1 MPTYQLSTEVIMQ
14 VSVEAGEGL
23 ERKLKIQIP
32 TETIDM
38 QVESRLKS
46 MLPRVKIDGFRP
58 GKVPLKVVKQHYGE
72 QVFQEVAGELMQNS
86 FRDALAQENL
96 NPAGDPS
103 ISADSFKQGEPLE
116 FTATFEVYPDVELA
130 PVSGMKLE
138 KIRSSVTDADVEKM
152 IETLRKQRSSWSEV
166 DRAAG
171 DGDKVNIDFKGTVDG
186 EAFDGG
192 SAESVPFVIG
202 SGAMIPGFEENLKGL
217 KAGDETTFKVN
228 FPDDYKAEHLA
239 GKEAEFEVTVKTVE
253 ESLLPEVDEEFAK
266 SFGVGDG
273 STDQLREDIRGNM
286 ERELENRIRTEMK
299 NAVMDQLIEANPI
312 EVPAAIVREEAE
324 TLRKQTAT
332 QLPGSEQPVETYTDD
347 ATRRVKLGL
356 ILAEVVKTAAIKPDA
371 EKVRE
376 RVEIMSKDYEDP
388 DEFVRYYQSNPQ
400 LLRGIETLVMEDMVV
415 DWIID
420 QAEVKETERSFDD
433 LMNAAV

>member
-1 MPTYQLSTEVIMQ
+1 MQ

-32 TETIDM
+32 TETVDM

-86 FRDALAQENL
+86 FRDALTQENL
-96 NPAGDPS
+96 NPAGDPA
-103 ISADSFKQGEPLE
+103 ISAESIKQGEPLE
-116 FTATFEVYPDVELA
+116 FTATFEVYPDIELA
-130 PVSGMKLE
+130 PVTGIKLE
-138 KIRSSVTDADVEKM
+138 KIRSAVTDADVDKM
-152 IETLRKQRSSWSEV
+152 IETLRKQRTSWNVVE
-166 DRAAG
+166 RAA
-171 DGDKVNIDFKGTVDG
+171 DDDDKVVVDFKGMIDG

-192 SAESVPFVIG
+192 SADGVPVVIG
-202 SGAMIPGFEENLKGL
+202 SGSMIPGFEGHLKGL

-228 FPDDYKAEHLA
+228 FPDDYKADHLA
-239 GKEAEFEVTVKTVE
+239 GKEAEFAVTVKTVE
-253 ESLLPEVDEEFAK
+253 ESSLPEVDEEFAK
-266 SFGVGDG
+266 SFGVEDG
-273 STDQLREDIRGNM
+273 STEKLREDIRGNM

-299 NAVMDQLIEANPI
+299 NAVMDKLIEANPI
-312 EVPAAIVREEAE
+312 DVPAAIVSQEAE
-324 TLRKQTAT
+324 TLQKQTAT
-332 QLPGSEQPVETYTDD
+332 QLPGSEQPVETYMDD

-356 ILAEVVKTAAIKPDA
+356 ILAEVVKTAEIKPDA
-371 EKVRE
+371 EKVRQ
-376 RVEIMSKDYEDP
+376 RVEAMSKDYEDP

-415 DWIID
+415 DWIVD
-420 QAEVKETERSFDD
+420 QADVNETERSFDD

>member
-1 MPTYQLSTEVIMQ
+1 MQ

-32 TETIDM
+32 TETVDM

-58 GKVPLKVVKQHYGE
+58 GKVPMKVVKQHYGE

-86 FRDALAQENL
+86 FRDALVQENL
-96 NPAGDPS
+96 NPAGDPA
-103 ISADSFKQGEPLE
+103 ISAESFKQGEPLE

-130 PVSGMKLE
+130 PVTGMKLE
-138 KIRSSVTDADVEKM
+138 KIQSSVTDADVDKM
-152 IETLRKQRSSWSEV
+152 IETLRKQRSSWNIVE
-166 DRAAG
+166 RAAG
-171 DGDKVNIDFKGTVDG
+171 DGDKLTVDFKGMIDG

-192 SAESVPFVIG
+192 SADSVPVVIG
-202 SGAMIPGFEENLKGL
+202 SSAMIPGFEDNLKGL

-239 GKEAEFEVTVKTVE
+239 GKEAEFAVTVNTVE
-253 ESLLPEVDEEFAK
+253 EPSLPEVDEEFAK
-266 SFGVGDG
+266 SFGVEDG
-273 STDQLREDIRGNM
+273 SAEKLREDIRGNM
-286 ERELENRIRTEMK
+286 ARELENRIRTEMK
-299 NAVMDQLIEANPI
+299 NAVMDKLIEKNPI
-312 EVPAAIVREEAE
+312 DVPAAIVSQEAE
-324 TLRKQTAT
+324 TLQKQTAA
-332 QLPGSEQPVETYTDD
+332 QLPGSEQPVEAYTND

-356 ILAEVVKTAAIKPDA
+356 ILAEVVKTAAIQPDA

-376 RVEIMSKDYEDP
+376 RVEAMSKDYEDP

-415 DWIID
+415 DWIVD
-420 QAEVKETERSFDD
+420 QAEINETERSFDD
-433 LMNAAV
+433 LMNAGL

>member
-1 MPTYQLSTEVIMQ
+1 MQ

-32 TETIDM
+32 TETVDM

-58 GKVPLKVVKQHYGE
+58 GKVPLKVVKQHYGA

-86 FRDALAQENL
+86 FRDALVQENL

-103 ISADSFKQGEPLE
+103 ISAESIKQGEPLE

-130 PVSGMKLE
+130 PVAGMKLE
-138 KIRSSVTDADVEKM
+138 KIQSSVTDADVEKM

-166 DRAAG
+166 ERAAG
-171 DGDKVNIDFKGTVDG
+171 DGDKLVIDFKGTVDG

-192 SAESVPFVIG
+192 SADSVPLVIG
-202 SGAMIPGFEENLKGL
+202 SGSMIPGFEDNLKGC
-217 KAGDETTFKVN
+217 KTGDKTTFKVN

-239 GKEAEFEVTVKTVE
+239 GKEAEFAVTVKTVE
-253 ESLLPEVDEEFAK
+253 ESSLPEVDEEFAK
-266 SFGVGDG
+266 SFGVEDG
-273 STDQLREDIRGNM
+273 STEKLRQDIRGNM
-286 ERELENRIRTEMK
+286 TRELENRIRTEMK
-299 NAVMDQLIEANPI
+299 NAVMNKLVEANPI
-312 EVPAAIVREEAE
+312 DVPAAIVREEAE
-324 TLRKQTAT
+324 TLQKQTAT
-332 QLPGSEQPVETYTDD
+332 QMPGSEQPVEAYTND
-347 ATRRVKLGL
+347 AMRRVKLGL
-356 ILAEVVKTAAIKPDA
+356 ILAEVVKTAAIQPDA

-376 RVEIMSKDYEDP
+376 RVEVMSKDYEDP

-415 DWIID
+415 DWIVD
-420 QAEVKETERSFDD
+420 QAEVNETERSFDD